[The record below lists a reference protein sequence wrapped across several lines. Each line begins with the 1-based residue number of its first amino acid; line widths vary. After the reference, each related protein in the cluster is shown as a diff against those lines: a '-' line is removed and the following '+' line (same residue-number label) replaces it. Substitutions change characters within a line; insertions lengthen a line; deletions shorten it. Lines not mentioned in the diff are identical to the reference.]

1 MAVQLFKK
9 TAFSSVFQKYMSPV
23 SNEIMNLVQSYV
35 KDKTNG
41 QPLEMAVDVGC
52 GSGRYTLPLA
62 PHFKKVLG
70 IDLSDSQINL
80 AKQNAS
86 ADNVSYMVAP
96 AEKLPLED
104 ASVDLVTAALA
115 AHWFTVD
122 KFAHEAVRVLKTK
135 GCFAAH
141 AFYPATELEY
151 KDLSHD
157 LNVVM
162 SEVWDT
168 LFQYNVNAKII
179 GHMFCQYKTIYQAI
193 PLEDKEWIT
202 DIPVKIEMS
211 IPEIIGFI
219 QSVVMFQIF
228 LAKDMKKAEQFLI
241 QTENRL
247 REILGEEADSAR
259 PTAHFKH
266 YCVLA
271 CKH

>member
-9 TAFSSVFQKYMSPV
+9 TAFSSVYQKYMIPV
-23 SNEIMNLVQSYV
+23 SNEIMNLVLSYV
-35 KDKTNG
+35 KDKTSG

-52 GSGRYTLPLA
+52 GTGRYTLPLA

-70 IDLSDSQINL
+70 IDHSESQINL
-80 AKQNAS
+80 AKQNTLAN
-86 ADNVSYMVAP
+86 NVSYMVAP

-122 KFAHEAVRVLKTK
+122 KFASEAVRVLKTK

-141 AFYPATELEY
+141 AFYPVTELEY

-162 SEVWDT
+162 SEVLDT
-168 LFQYNVNAKII
+168 LYQYNINRKILE
-179 GHMFCQYKTIYQAI
+179 HMFGQYKTIYEAI
-193 PLEDKEWIT
+193 PLQDKEWVT

-211 IPEIIGFI
+211 IPEIIG
-219 QSVVMFQIF
+219 
-228 LAKDMKKAEQFLI
+228 LI
-241 QTENRL
+241 QF

-259 PTAHFKH
+259 LTAHFMH

>member
-1 MAVQLFKK
+1 MAAQLFKK
-9 TAFSSVFQKYMSPV
+9 TAYSSVYQKYMIPV
-23 SNEIMNLVQSYV
+23 SNEIMNLVLSYV

-52 GSGRYTLPLA
+52 GYGRYTLPLA

-70 IDLSDSQINL
+70 TDHSESQINL
-80 AKQNAS
+80 AKQYSS
-86 ADNVSYMVAP
+86 ANNVSYMVAA

-141 AFYPATELEY
+141 AFYPTNEVEY

-168 LFQYNVNAKII
+168 LFQYNVNAEAV
-179 GHMFCQYKTIYQAI
+179 GHPLCQYKTIYEAI
-193 PLEDKEWIT
+193 PLQDKEWIT

-211 IPEIIGFI
+211 IHEIIGFI
-219 QSVVMFQIF
+219 QLLVMFQI
-228 LAKDMKKAEQFLI
+228 LIEKDMKKTEQFLI
-241 QTENRL
+241 QMEKRF

-259 PTAHFKH
+259 LTAHFKH
-266 YCVLA
+266 FCVLA